1 MDFSKIVKE
10 NKTVNKKTTNQK
22 ETANRVTEPEEKTF
36 VDDPDVPPL
45 M

>member
-1 MDFSKIVKE
+1 MDFSKIVKD
-10 NKTVNKKTTNQK
+10 NQSGGKKTTNQK
-22 ETANRVTEPEEKTF
+22 ETSNRITEPEESNF